1 MIVASGS
8 VSSELLSRSLPVLL
22 NRAPAP
28 APSLLVKIPSF
39 LTKLLARTYVD
50 VSQCMLLGWLRFI
63 QMMNMFKNGKEEL
76 GRSRVRNLGNSSGPK
91 QDDEGQ
97 GREGTKFVLIPGA
110 KHT

>member
-8 VSSELLSRSLPVLL
+8 VSSELLSRSLSVLL
-22 NRAPAP
+22 NRAP

-39 LTKLLARTYVD
+39 LTKPLARTYVD
-50 VSQCMLLGWLRFI
+50 ASQCMLLGWLRFI
-63 QMMNMFKNGKEEL
+63 QMMNIFKEEKEEL

-97 GREGTKFVLIPGA
+97 GREGIKSV
-110 KHT
+110 